1 MHLLLD
7 VDGEEIKKA
16 KRVNKNVVKNIE
28 HKEYI
33 NALFNKK

>member
-1 MHLLLD
+1 MYLLLD

-28 HKEYI
+28 HKECI